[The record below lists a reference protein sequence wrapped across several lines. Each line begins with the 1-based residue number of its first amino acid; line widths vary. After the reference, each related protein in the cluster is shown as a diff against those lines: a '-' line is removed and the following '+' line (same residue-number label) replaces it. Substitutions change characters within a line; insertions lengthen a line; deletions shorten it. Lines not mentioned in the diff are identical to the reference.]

1 MDASDEMPG
10 GWDPGEWGR
19 SRLGK
24 VLISHGVRGGPWGFG
39 HGPGFRFRGF
49 PFGGGFRGPGG
60 WRGARAGRGDVR
72 AAVLALL
79 AEQPVNGYQIM
90 QELARR
96 SRGIWRPSPGSVYPA
111 LQQLEDE
118 GLVRAEEQEGRRV
131 FLLTDA
137 GRTYVEEHRGDLT
150 APWEAVSEGVDQ
162 GMVELRDL
170 AFSVAGAVM
179 QVAQAGTDAQ
189 LDQAKQVLTDS
200 RRALYRILADEGTE
214 PASGAGT
221 GPGGE
226 PGS

>member
-1 MDASDEMPG
+1 MDTSGEMPG

-24 VLISHGVRGGPWGFG
+24 VLISHAGRGPWGFG
-39 HGPGFRFRGF
+39 RGPGFRFRGF
-49 PFGGGFRGPGG
+49 PFGGFRGPGG
-60 WRGARAGRGDVR
+60 WRGARAGKGDVR

-79 AEQPVNGYQIM
+79 AEQPLNGYQIM

-150 APWEAVSEGVDQ
+150 APWDAVSEGVDE

-170 AFSVAGAVM
+170 AFQVAGAVM

-189 LDQAKQVLTDS
+189 LDQAKQVLTDT
-200 RRALYRILADEGTE
+200 RRRLYRILADEGTE
-214 PASGAGT
+214 PASGAGAGSGT
-221 GPGGE
+221 E
-226 PGS
+226 PGA